1 VPSPDL
7 DPETLIALNR
17 MVIVSRSV
25 LGTAHDV
32 NNALQIIGGSADILA
47 QRPDVLDVVQRT
59 VQRIG
64 TQTTRAA
71 DALRMLMELAR
82 GSDAVDSRLSLR
94 AVASEAV
101 TLRAHP
107 MRRERISVAFDAA
120 QAPEALVRG
129 QRSQLLQV
137 TLNLLMNAEEALT
150 GRVGESIQL
159 SLSEVPARVELSVT
173 DRGSGI
179 PADIL
184 EHLFTPFA
192 SSRPARGG
200 PGIGLAAARL
210 IARRHG
216 GDVTIET
223 GGSGTRATVFLPAAS

>member
-1 VPSPDL
+1 VPAPDF

-47 QRPDVLDVVQRT
+47 QRPDVLEVVQRT

-64 TQTTRAA
+64 VQTTRAA
-71 DALRMLMELAR
+71 DALRVLMDLAR
-82 GSDAVDSRLSLR
+82 GGDAIDGRLSLR
-94 AVASEAV
+94 VVASEAV

-107 MRRERISVAFDAA
+107 MRRERISVEFDAA
-120 QAPEALVRG
+120 HAPEAMVRG
-129 QRSQLLQV
+129 QRTQLLQL

-150 GRVGESIQL
+150 GRAGESIAL
-159 SLSEVPARVELSVT
+159 SLSAVPAGVELSVI
-173 DRGSGI
+173 DRGAGI
-179 PADIL
+179 PADVR
-184 EHLFTPFA
+184 EHLFMPFA
-192 SSRPARGG
+192 TSRAARQG
-200 PGIGLAAARL
+200 PGIGLAASRL

-216 GDVTIET
+216 GDLTIET
-223 GGSGTRATVFLPAAS
+223 GDGGTRATVSLPAAS